1 MNESKYQRAGQ
12 PAGVLEIHRG
22 YRQVQAESQI
32 SGWHHL
38 HGNAMLM
45 GWSQAARMH
54 INACETAKI
63 LSQVGLMID
72 LLLSEGGGEGGL

>member
-1 MNESKYQRAGQ
+1 MNESNYQRAGQ
-12 PAGVLEIHRG
+12 PAAVLEIHRS
-22 YRQVQAESQI
+22 YRQVQAESQT

-54 INACETAKI
+54 NNACETAKI
-63 LSQVGLMID
+63 LSQVGLMSD
-72 LLLSEGGGEGGL
+72 LLLSGEGGG